1 MADPV
6 ACVDVEDLVDENEG
20 GLVQVKRDSEVSNLA
35 AEDGNDGGDDE
46 DQLVGGH
53 ADDALDRC
61 HQGVV
66 SELSVE
72 WDLLEA
78 LGHHNQ
84 CDEEGALAASRKT
97 GDASGRDHGGR
108 RADEKSLDEAFKLEV
123 RAAIARCCCF
133 NDQAGHDEYGG
144 EVE

>member
-1 MADPV
+1 M
-6 ACVDVEDLVDENEG
+6 
-20 GLVQVKRDSEVSNLA
+20 QVKRDAEVSDLA
-35 AEDGNDGGDDE
+35 SEGGHDGGDDK
-46 DQLVGGH
+46 DQLVGGQ

-78 LGHHNQ
+78 LGHHDQ

-97 GDASGRDHGGR
+97 GDASGRDHSGR
-108 RADEKSLDEAFKLEV
+108 CADEKSLDEAFKLEV
-123 RAAIARCCCF
+123 RAGSARCCCF
-133 NDQAGHDEYGG
+133 TPAAHRCAPSRDS
-144 EVE
+144 